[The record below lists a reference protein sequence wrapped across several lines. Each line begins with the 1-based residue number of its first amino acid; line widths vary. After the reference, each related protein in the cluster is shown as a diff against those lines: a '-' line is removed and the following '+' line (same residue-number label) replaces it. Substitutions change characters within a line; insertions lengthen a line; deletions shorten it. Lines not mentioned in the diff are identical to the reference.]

1 LSGHIP
7 PKEVKILCLMSGN
20 VCAFP
25 GCDRRLVEPGTNTD
39 DPAVLG
45 EMAHIVGEKRRGP
58 RGADEMPP
66 SERNSHANLVLLCG
80 DHHKLIDSQPNA
92 YSVPVLRAM
101 KSDHE
106 ARIPAGNGRAQG
118 RPARS
123 LTAGL
128 SGSRETIHS
137 TLLPVT
143 HLPAAVFAAPCEIP
157 ESRIEEVRA
166 RIVYPPRREELL
178 PFILREG
185 KLFAFQDLRKEDGPF
200 AKAVDP
206 ARTEVLR
213 STDMW
218 EDPRAGAATSRS

>member
-1 LSGHIP
+1 
-7 PKEVKILCLMSGN
+7 MSGN

-106 ARIPAGNGRAQG
+106 ARIPAGNGWSLRLPRDHTQHVVARNAPPG
-118 RPARS
+118 RGVRRPLRD
-123 LTAGL
+123 T
-128 SGSRETIHS
+128 REPH
-137 TLLPVT
+137 
-143 HLPAAVFAAPCEIP
+143 
-157 ESRIEEVRA
+157 
-166 RIVYPPRREELL
+166 
-178 PFILREG
+178 
-185 KLFAFQDLRKEDGPF
+185 
-200 AKAVDP
+200 
-206 ARTEVLR
+206 
-213 STDMW
+213 
-218 EDPRAGAATSRS
+218 